1 MFYIH
6 ASASHLQD
14 VYRLKRSED
23 LVEKIISPL
32 KLDISR
38 SFKRENT
45 LLLTKGLFIKVSM
58 ACCSC

>member
-6 ASASHLQD
+6 ASASRLQD

-23 LVEKIISPL
+23 LVEKIISL
-32 KLDISR
+32 LILDISR

-45 LLLTKGLFIKVSM
+45 LLRWLDSQEDLLLENQT
-58 ACCSC
+58 